1 MNMIKKLFFLLLILT
16 WCVPV
21 STWAA
26 NVYYMRVDGTA
37 ANKAAA
43 TGPETDATKCMS
55 VATHNTQT
63 FSAGDIIYLCSNGGN
78 FTTQIL
84 GRSNGTNGTPII
96 YEGVGNPTLI
106 NTLST
111 ACFDSYSKNYNTIRY
126 VTIGSSTNIGIYF
139 EGSTGCKAE
148 YCIVK
153 NCVGK
158 SIKLDSCP
166 STIIDNC
173 IVTGS
178 VVNSGSGIFGAG
190 ATTTLTVRNT
200 IIAGCGFVDG
210 YGLENYNAASVTY
223 SNCYIIGNN
232 RYRSNNISSGCT
244 DGGGNIVTNSPRFVS
259 GYNNTVHWAYTSDD
273 HDVDYWS
280 SCANILASYGGK
292 LTCFATPSS
301 ITQGE
306 QTTLADL
313 VAAGHEIGVHGWS
326 HSALNATTAF
336 QVTSTNEGTNTVNVD
351 VANNQIILASSGTP
365 ANNVTQTFVGD
376 TTIATLKAAVAG
388 KNWLI
393 TNSTDVQDAM
403 KLYSLK
409 DSGGAQTCPYTVN
422 LDTVA
427 PNYKFYDEEI
437 THNITWLTSVT
448 GSAPTTMAYP
458 YGSRSAGLI
467 TWIKDNTSLLGVRIA
482 GGVTQSLT
490 SVPVYEFNYLNAS
503 NLIGDGTE
511 ATIRGNVNH
520 YYELAKQVG
529 CAVVILSHNTGEI
542 STANLTII
550 VDELSKLGV
559 TVQTFSSILSAI
571 RADHSTADNLTYTKT
586 YPDVSNFAL
595 QYNSLC
601 INAGTDVGL
610 TRDYIGNSKWGA
622 NWDIGAYEW
631 KPTDF
636 EDTDNDGI
644 RDDLDNC
651 PTVPNPLQEDQDSD
665 GVGDACDNCPTVYNP
680 DQKDTDHDGVGDACD
695 NCPTICNSQQLDADH
710 DGIGDVCDPTPGCDG
725 CGQPAC
731 EQPC

>member
-1 MNMIKKLFFLLLILT
+1 MNMIKKLFFLLLILA

-37 ANKAAA
+37 ANKASA

-63 FSAGDIIYLCSNGGN
+63 FSAGDIIYICSNGGN
-78 FTTQIL
+78 FASQITCPS
-84 GRSNGTNGTPII
+84 GGANGNPII
-96 YEGVGNPTLI
+96 YEGVGSPVLTI
-106 NTLST
+106 LSGST
-111 ACFDSYSKNYNTIRY
+111 SCFHTNGKNYITIRY
-126 VTIGSSTNIGIYF
+126 ITVGSSTGKGINF
-139 EGSTGCKAE
+139 GGSTGCKAS

-153 NCVGK
+153 NCTSRGINADN
-158 SIKLDSCP
+158 SP
-166 STIIDNC
+166 STTVDNC
-173 IVTGS
+173 VVVGS
-178 VVNSGSGIFGAG
+178 VTSAASGVGGYEAI
-190 ATTTLTVRNT
+190 TTLTVRNT
-200 IIAGCGFVDG
+200 IIAGCGYVAG
-210 YGLENYNAASVTY
+210 YGLESYNSASVTY
-223 SNCYIIGNN
+223 SNCCIIGNN
-232 RYRSNNISSGCT
+232 RTRSNNISSGCT

-259 GYNNTVHWAYTSDD
+259 GYNNTVYWAYTSDD
-273 HDVDYWS
+273 DDVDYWS

-292 LTCFATPSS
+292 LTCFPTPSS

-313 VAAGHEIGVHGWS
+313 VAAGHEMGVHGWS

-393 TNSTDVQDAM
+393 TNSTDVQDEM
-403 KLYSLK
+403 KLYSLQ
-409 DSGGAQTCPYTVN
+409 DSSGAQTCPYTVN
-422 LDTVA
+422 LD
-427 PNYKFYDEEI
+427 NYKFYDEEI
-437 THNITWLTSVT
+437 TSNITWLTSVT

-467 TWIKDNTSLLGVRIA
+467 TWIKDNTSLLGVRLA
-482 GGVTQSLT
+482 GGITQNLT
-490 SVPVYEFNYLNAS
+490 TVPLYEFNYIPATS
-503 NLIGDGTE
+503 LIGDGVE

-520 YYELAKQVG
+520 FYELAKQVG
-529 CAVVILSHNTGEI
+529 CAVVMSGHSSGEI

-601 INAGTDVGL
+601 INAGTDLGL

-631 KPTDF
+631 QPSCSTWTDVISKYNSYVSGQASW
-636 EDTDNDGI
+636 TDVI
-644 RDDLDNC
+644 
-651 PTVPNPLQEDQDSD
+651 
-665 GVGDACDNCPTVYNP
+665 ACYN
-680 DQKDTDHDGVGDACD
+680 QYASK
-695 NCPTICNSQQLDADH
+695 
-710 DGIGDVCDPTPGCDG
+710 
-725 CGQPAC
+725 
-731 EQPC
+731 

>member
-1 MNMIKKLFFLLLILT
+1 MIKKLFFLLLILA

-78 FTTQIL
+78 FASQITCPS
-84 GRSNGTNGTPII
+84 GGANGNPII
-96 YEGVGNPTLI
+96 YEGVGNPTLTI
-106 NTLST
+106 LSGT
-111 ACFDSYSKNYNTIRY
+111 ACFHTNAKNYITIRY
-126 VTIGSSTNIGIYF
+126 VTVGSSTGRGIYF
-139 EGSTGCKAE
+139 SNSTGCAAY

-153 NCVGK
+153 NCVSVGIQAYN
-158 SIKLDSCP
+158 SP
-166 STIIDNC
+166 SSTVDNC
-173 IVTGS
+173 VVTGS
-178 VVNSGSGIFGAG
+178 VTSNSDGIAGKG
-190 ATTTLTVRNT
+190 ATTTLTVKNS
-200 IIAGCGFVDG
+200 IIAGCGFLSG
-210 YGLENYNAASVTY
+210 YGLASENSASVTY
-223 SNCYIIGNN
+223 SNCCIIGNN
-232 RYRSNNISSGCT
+232 RTRSNNISSGCT

-259 GYNNTVHWAYTSDD
+259 GYNNTVYWAYTSDD
-273 HDVDYWS
+273 SNVDYWS
-280 SCANILASYGGK
+280 SCATILASYGGK
-292 LTCFATPSS
+292 LTCFPTPSS

-313 VAAGHEIGVHGWS
+313 VAAGHEMGVHGWS
-326 HSALNATTAF
+326 HSALNATIAF

-393 TNSTDVQDAM
+393 TNSTEVQDEM

-409 DSGGAQTCPYTVN
+409 DSSGAQTCPYTVN

-437 THNITWLTSVT
+437 TPNITWLTSVT

-458 YGSRSAGLI
+458 DSFGGAGFI
-467 TWIKDNTSLLGVRIA
+467 TWIKDNTSLLGARLASGI
-482 GGVTQSLT
+482 TQNLT
-490 SVPVYEFNYLNAS
+490 TVPLYEFNYIPATS
-503 NLIGDGTE
+503 IIGDGVE

-520 YYELAKQVG
+520 FYELAKQVG
-529 CAVVILSHNTGEI
+529 CAVVMLGHSSGEI

-601 INAGTDVGL
+601 IDAGTDLGL

-631 KPTDF
+631 QPSCSTWTDVISKYSAYVSGQASW
-636 EDTDNDGI
+636 TDVI
-644 RDDLDNC
+644 
-651 PTVPNPLQEDQDSD
+651 
-665 GVGDACDNCPTVYNP
+665 ACYN
-680 DQKDTDHDGVGDACD
+680 QYASK
-695 NCPTICNSQQLDADH
+695 
-710 DGIGDVCDPTPGCDG
+710 
-725 CGQPAC
+725 
-731 EQPC
+731 